1 MRTDYI
7 NKIILFQIKS
17 LIKVSINIRLD
28 KKVSQSTDP
37 NDFLYIIDERDL
49 ERIKQIESID
59 EKNSQ
64 SVRTGRSFPVGH
76 CSRSSAEVFMFGAG
90 L

>member
-17 LIKVSINIRLD
+17 LIKASINIRLD
-28 KKVSQSTDP
+28 KKISQSTDP

-59 EKNSQ
+59 DASWKEQ
-64 SVRTGRSFPVGH
+64 SVSSDRSFVSGRPLFP
-76 CSRSSAEVFMFGAG
+76 E
-90 L
+90 

>member
-59 EKNSQ
+59 DASWKEQ
-64 SVRTGRSFPVGH
+64 SVSSDRSFVSGRPLFP
-76 CSRSSAEVFMFGAG
+76 E
-90 L
+90 

>member
-1 MRTDYI
+1 MCTDYI

-17 LIKVSINIRLD
+17 LIKVSINIQLD

-59 EKNSQ
+59 DAS
-64 SVRTGRSFPVGH
+64 
-76 CSRSSAEVFMFGAG
+76 
-90 L
+90 

>member
-1 MRTDYI
+1 MCTDYI

-59 EKNSQ
+59 DASWKEQ
-64 SVRTGRSFPVGH
+64 SVSSDRSFVSGRPLFP
-76 CSRSSAEVFMFGAG
+76 E
-90 L
+90 